1 MHPEVRIMIRI
12 AIPNKGRLHDPT
24 VELLKEAG
32 LPVLE
37 GGTRKLFAKTNDPEI
52 TILFARAA
60 DIPEYVQD
68 GAADVGV
75 TGLDLISE
83 TGAQVEML
91 LDMGFGRANLVLAV
105 PEESNLTTPQ
115 SLEGKRI
122 ATEFPN
128 ITARYFK
135 NLEVNVEIIK
145 VSGACELTPHVGV
158 ADAIVDIS
166 SSGTTLATNHLK
178 MIDKVFTSSVYLIAN
193 KKTNAD
199 NCKVEQIST
208 SIESVIRAKGK
219 RYLMMN
225 VPEESLEAVK
235 QVLPGLAGPT
245 VMKVESSQSI
255 LAVHAV
261 IDADLIFS
269 TVNKLKAVGAK
280 DILVVPIERL
290 MP

>member
-1 MHPEVRIMIRI
+1 MQLEVGTMIRI
-12 AIPNKGRLHDPT
+12 AIPNKGRLHNPT
-24 VELLKEAG
+24 VDLLKEAG

-37 GGTRKLFAKTNDPEI
+37 GGTRKLFAKTNDPGI
-52 TILFARAA
+52 TILFARAS
-60 DIPEYVQD
+60 DIPEYVQN

-75 TGLDLISE
+75 TGLDLIDE
-83 TGAQVEML
+83 TGARVEML
-91 LDMGFGRANLVLAV
+91 LDMDFGRTNLVLAV
-105 PEESNLTTPQ
+105 PEDSQYNTPQ
-115 SLEGKRI
+115 SLEGKKI

-128 ITARYFK
+128 ITSRYFK
-135 NLEVNVEIIK
+135 NLNINVTIIK
-145 VSGACELTPHVGV
+145 VSGACELTPHVGI

-193 KKTNAD
+193 KKTSEN
-199 NCKVEQIST
+199 NPKIEQIST
-208 SIESVIRAKGK
+208 SIESVLRAKGK

-225 VPEESLEAVK
+225 VPESCLEAVK

-245 VMKVESSQSI
+245 VMKVEASHSI